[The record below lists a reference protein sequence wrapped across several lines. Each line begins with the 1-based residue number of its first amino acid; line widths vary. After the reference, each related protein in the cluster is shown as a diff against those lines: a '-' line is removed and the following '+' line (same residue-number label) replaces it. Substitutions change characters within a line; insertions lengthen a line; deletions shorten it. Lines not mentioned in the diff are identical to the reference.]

1 MTDVVPE
8 VGVVELIG
16 SLDRYEAKLAREE
29 LCAAGKRYQA
39 ALTIFDLIRS
49 TRNRSVSKVKR
60 LSEQKGINQFYR
72 TSATLKDLIENHL
85 KRQLL
90 TTESIHT
97 AQWHIQSRASVYWKK
112 GFKEY
117 ALNQIRKGIDELV
130 LEDNPEHVLGLL
142 VEEQRMIRSAS
153 FDQREARHANYRSER
168 NAALK
173 IIENR
178 EAINDLSE
186 EAFQLRRKYH
196 NASHPDVLVKV
207 NQIIDDPLLQ
217 NELGALSFGA
227 RIRFHVALSLC
238 YSMLQD
244 QAKTIHHHKAV
255 VMAWEKR
262 PDQQILRP
270 RTYQQ
275 AIINYLSEC
284 VKYGVQEDVELLY
297 GKAEAI
303 VIKAKAE
310 SATGFYY
317 LSSFWLFYL
326 MNNRPTEF
334 GKEFARKVEEG
345 ISKHKDYLNE
355 STLMVLRFNLADLM
369 YLTDNQKEAI
379 RLYTELGQK
388 KTSKRKDLI
397 GISKMMVMLLR
408 FDRANSTYIESLNK
422 EARRYFKMNPEVDTL
437 NGLVYEFIGK
447 MLSVV
452 KSEEGSPIK
461 TLQSRLETLEKEQ
474 GDVTGL
480 EEVQVWLKSRLTG
493 KSSGKVWQEQI
504 AKN

>member
-1 MTDVVPE
+1 MTDVDPE
-8 VGVVELIG
+8 VGVIELIG
-16 SLDRYEAKLAREE
+16 SLDKYEAKLAREE
-29 LCAAGKRYQA
+29 LFAAGKRYQT
-39 ALTIFDLIRS
+39 ALIVFDLV
-49 TRNRSVSKVKR
+49 RSVRSRTVSEVKKIA
-60 LSEQKGINQFYR
+60 EENGISQFYR
-72 TSATLKDLIENHL
+72 TSSSLKEIIENHL
-85 KRQLL
+85 QKQLL
-90 TTESIHT
+90 GVESINST
-97 AQWHIQSRASVYWKK
+97 LWHIQSLASVYWKK

-117 ALNQIRKGIDELV
+117 AIKQIREGIDKLV
-130 LEDNPEHVLGLL
+130 LEDNPEHVLALL
-142 VEEQRMIRSAS
+142 VEEQRMIRSAN
-153 FDQREARHANYRSER
+153 FDLREARHANYRSER

-196 NASHPDVLVKV
+196 TATHPEVLEKV
-207 NQIIDDPLLQ
+207 QRIIDDPLLH

-227 RIRFHVALSLC
+227 RIRFHAALSFC

-244 QAKTIHHHKAV
+244 QKKAIYHHRAV
-255 VMAWEKR
+255 VKAWEKR
-262 PDQQILRP
+262 PDQQVLKP

-284 VKYGVQEDVELLY
+284 VKYGVPEDVEELY
-297 GKAEAI
+297 KQAEAI
-303 VIKAKAE
+303 VIKDKAE

-317 LSSFWLFYL
+317 LSSFWLFYV
-326 MNNRPTEF
+326 MNNRPTEI
-334 GKEFARKVEEG
+334 GEEFARKVEDG
-345 ISKHKDYLNE
+345 ISKHKDYLKE

-369 YLTDNQKEAI
+369 YLTDNLNEAI
-379 RLYTELGQK
+379 RLYTEVALK

-452 KSEEGSPIK
+452 ETEEESPIK
-461 TLQSRLETLEKEQ
+461 MLQSRLEAIEKDK
-474 GDVTGL
+474 GDITGL
-480 EEVQVWLKSRLTG
+480 EEVQVWLKSRL
-493 KSSGKVWQEQI
+493 SGKTFGQVWQEQV
-504 AKN
+504 ASS